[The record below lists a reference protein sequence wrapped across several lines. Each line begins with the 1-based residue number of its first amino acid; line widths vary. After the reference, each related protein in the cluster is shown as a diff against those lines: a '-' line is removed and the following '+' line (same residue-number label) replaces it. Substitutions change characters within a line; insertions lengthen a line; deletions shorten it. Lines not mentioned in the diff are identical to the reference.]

1 MSNKNKI
8 RVMNQINSTHILW
21 NLKNFDML
29 QRQTALK
36 TFILSKLWFI
46 LIFVVL
52 KRNGNIK
59 LERKIL

>member
-8 RVMNQINSTHILW
+8 RVMNQIKSTHILW

-29 QRQTALK
+29 QRQTSLK

-46 LIFVVL
+46 LIFVV
-52 KRNGNIK
+52 
-59 LERKIL
+59 